1 MFGFGDIFLVLLAAY
16 KNGACRQYSLQVKDH
31 LTELLEISLDT
42 RKLVSTLK
50 FWISDN
56 SSDEMHIIFGDEINN
71 VYNCIGIKLPRV
83 SCAFKATACRMM
95 P

>member
-16 KNGACRQYSLQVKDH
+16 KNGACLQYSLN
-31 LTELLEISLDT
+31 T